1 MSDRDTIVPFNPSA
15 ALIEETKKER
25 QRLLEQI
32 EQSHKTI
39 ERSLEIIARI
49 DRVLAAAESH
59 RRNRISLS
67 QSMAKS
73 PHAIRQ

>member
-1 MSDRDTIVPFNPSA
+1 MSDRDTIVPFNASA
-15 ALIEETKKER
+15 ALIEEAKKER

-49 DRVLAAAESH
+49 DRVLAAAE
-59 RRNRISLS
+59 
-67 QSMAKS
+67 K
-73 PHAIRQ
+73 P